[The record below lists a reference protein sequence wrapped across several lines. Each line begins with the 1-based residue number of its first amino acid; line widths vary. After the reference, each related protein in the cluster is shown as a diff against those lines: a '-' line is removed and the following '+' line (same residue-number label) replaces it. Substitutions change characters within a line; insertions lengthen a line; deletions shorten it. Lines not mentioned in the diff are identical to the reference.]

1 MHLGGGGGK
10 DHEIP
15 KKVSQHTRLS
25 GESIAIT
32 LVSSYSVTRCN
43 IYIGCNSVMR
53 QKALHPS
60 QKLLKRNLKNFGRAI
75 IESNCEAGQPYHNMQ
90 CNARSFELC
99 PNRLLLV
106 ESSIHWRMNL
116 T

>member
-15 KKVSQHTRLS
+15 RKVSELTRLS

-32 LVSSYSVTRCN
+32 PASSDSATQCD
-43 IYIGCNSVMR
+43 IHIGYNSIMW

-60 QKLLKRNLKNFGRAI
+60 QKLLKRN
-75 IESNCEAGQPYHNMQ
+75 
-90 CNARSFELC
+90 
-99 PNRLLLV
+99 
-106 ESSIHWRMNL
+106 
-116 T
+116 